1 MAAEDLV
8 LPDAPVLRWVAFCA
22 ELHCVRVGASGSLR
36 MSLAVRRRCLCA
48 TSQPAKRETRGQ
60 RKMGGA
66 EVFMAAED
74 LVPPDA
80 PVLRWVAFHAT
91 RP

>member
-1 MAAEDLV
+1 MAAEDSV
-8 LPDAPVLRWVAFCA
+8 LPDAPVPRWVAFCA

-36 MSLAVRRRCLCA
+36 MPFEVRRRRLCA
-48 TSQPAKRETRGQ
+48 KSQPAKRETRGQ

-80 PVLRWVAFHAT
+80 PALRRVAFCAT